1 MVANNATEVFR
12 LAVEITAAAVVLGYW
27 ESTAKIPYVALWRTQ
42 EFFKDTKLT
51 TQQSC
56 SHIYRLRESAF
67 AFFTLSGTYLM
78 GNFICSSF
86 VRS

>member
-1 MVANNATEVFR
+1 MVANNTTEVFR

-27 ESTAKIPYVALWRTQ
+27 ESTAKIPYVALRRTQ
-42 EFFKDTKLT
+42 EVFLNTKLT

-56 SHIYRLRESAF
+56 SHIYRLRESAG
-67 AFFTLSGTYLM
+67 AFFTNAGTYLID
-78 GNFICSSF
+78 NFIFSSF